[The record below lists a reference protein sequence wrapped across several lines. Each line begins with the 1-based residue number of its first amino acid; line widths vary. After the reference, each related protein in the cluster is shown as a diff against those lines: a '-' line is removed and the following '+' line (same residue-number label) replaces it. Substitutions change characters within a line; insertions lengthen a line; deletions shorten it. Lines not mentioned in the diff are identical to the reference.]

1 MEDTNLVEEDYGD
14 AAAFSLA
21 ELGAKLFEKGF
32 NVSPLDVR
40 AGRMH
45 EDRLER
51 LLMLPLHVSMV
62 SLIGTNHERSDF
74 LLPNA
79 VNRPTES
86 RSD

>member
-1 MEDTNLVEEDYGD
+1 MEDTDLVEEDYGD

-21 ELGAKLFEKGF
+21 DLGTKLFEEGF

-51 LLMLPLHVSMV
+51 SLMLPLHVSMV
-62 SLIGTNHERSDF
+62 SLLGTNHRLSLSLDSSQIWHRSF
-74 LLPNA
+74 L
-79 VNRPTES
+79 R
-86 RSD
+86 